1 MVCSKDHGNDSTIQ
15 EEMQMTTIEIV
26 LIGLL
31 AMLLIML
38 YWVGAIFYAIQKGFN
53 QVVKGLESIDARLAR
68 LEEKK

>member
-1 MVCSKDHGNDSTIQ
+1 
-15 EEMQMTTIEIV
+15 MTTIEIV